1 MSSFV
6 RSIATTSCQSL
17 DGFKTAHAYATP
29 VAAIATRS
37 DASDR
42 HALSQ
47 VERDRTSR
55 RREILSAD
63 DVPHRHHRRG
73 AEIAVVQPRCASR
86 LSGTVGIDV
95 STGQM
100 AASSIQEQTR
110 HALRNCTAILQAGR
124 SHAGRCRPVH
134 GLTRESGRLHGD
146 ERGVRQDVRHGD
158 ADASSNSRFGRYRVS
173 DLSQDGS
180 DDDGRLACA
189 GAGDAECTFGCE
201 SFIGGPYIIESPARR
216 AARFRFVNQRGAT
229 VEQNVNAARTLAA
242 LFSAEHAVSDAL
254 EAEMRGRCGINSG
267 QFQVLV
273 ALAVG

>member
-110 HALRNCTAILQAGR
+110 HALRNCTAILQAG
-124 SHAGRCRPVH
+124 
-134 GLTRESGRLHGD
+134 
-146 ERGVRQDVRHGD
+146 
-158 ADASSNSRFGRYRVS
+158 
-173 DLSQDGS
+173 
-180 DDDGRLACA
+180 
-189 GAGDAECTFGCE
+189 
-201 SFIGGPYIIESPARR
+201 
-216 AARFRFVNQRGAT
+216 GAT
-229 VEQNVNAARTLAA
+229 LDDVVQFTVLLASPVD
-242 LFSAEHAVSDAL
+242 FTGMSAEYVKTFATETPTHRATVGSVAIASQICRKTAAMTMGGL
-254 EAEMRGRCGINSG
+254 PVPGRVMPNVHS
-267 QFQVLV
+267 VV
-273 ALAVG
+273 NHS